1 MVTYTQVTM
10 VTYVKLDNVRPQLW
24 FTIYEKALN
33 LLTQQSRS
41 LSTVHIIVD
50 EEISDVGMDEDS
62 DDDMGPTPTPQD
74 LRSR

>member
-24 FTIYEKALN
+24 FKIYEKALN
-33 LLTQQSRS
+33 VLTQQSRS